1 MEAGVRRS
9 QLING
14 QSRRSIGE
22 KEQAMA
28 ELNDVLFEYVAHGN
42 PKPNEDLK
50 RFLRRFP
57 EQREEIIDFTATWRA
72 MSILETTL
80 PAAKSDPLVERNILK
95 RAQARWRVL
104 RRRHAKGAGR

>member
-9 QLING
+9 QRING

-42 PKPNEDLK
+42 PKSNEDLK

-80 PAAKSDPLVERNILK
+80 PAAKPDPLLNRHLLNPP
-95 RAQARWRVL
+95 QARCPPLPR
-104 RRRHAKGAGR
+104 